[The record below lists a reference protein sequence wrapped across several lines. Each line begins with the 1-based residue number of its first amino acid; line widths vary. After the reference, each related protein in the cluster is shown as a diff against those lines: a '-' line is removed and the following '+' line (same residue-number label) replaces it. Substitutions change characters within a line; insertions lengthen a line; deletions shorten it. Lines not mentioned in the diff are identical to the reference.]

1 LEIDGTRGL
10 DVIVIDAS
18 AVLAIMFGEPD
29 AALVVKALRDYPRAA
44 CIAPDLLV
52 LEVANSVLMFRRR
65 LPADRALSADGAFAF
80 CTTEVLA
87 QRVLEQLSSL
97 GISLEPSTDGRNFT
111 QLITL
116 AESHRI
122 TSYDA
127 AYLALAQARRAT
139 LLTLDQNLARA
150 AMTLGVDA
158 IPRS

>member
-1 LEIDGTRGL
+1 M
-10 DVIVIDAS
+10 IVIDAS

-29 AALVVKALRDYPRAA
+29 AALVVQALRDYPRAA

-65 LPADRALSADGAFAF
+65 LPADRALSTDGAFAF

-97 GISLEPSTDGRNFT
+97 GISLEPSTDARNFT

-116 AESHRI
+116 AESHRL

-127 AYLALAQARRAT
+127 AYLDGQ
-139 LLTLDQNLARA
+139 DQDVAGIRWADRVRGPGERDRVHVL
-150 AMTLGVDA
+150 V
-158 IPRS
+158 P